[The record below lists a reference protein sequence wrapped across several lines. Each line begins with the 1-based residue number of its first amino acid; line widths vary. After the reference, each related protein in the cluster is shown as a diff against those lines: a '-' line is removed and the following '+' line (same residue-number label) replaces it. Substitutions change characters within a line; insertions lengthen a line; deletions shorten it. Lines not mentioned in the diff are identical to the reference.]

1 MRYKIL
7 FVDEE
12 SEQQDKFMNYFEAAC
27 PEDVACSEFPL
38 PTVEGMIDRIW
49 SLCPDAIVT
58 DFRLN
63 EIKEDISYTVKYD
76 GLELLKEIRK
86 ARENFPCF
94 VITSFADEAVDDSE
108 DVNIVYDKDILKSA
122 DGNAKVSFAERII
135 RQIDKYKSR
144 IVEAKRTLAVLI
156 DKRLSGEANVQD
168 EERIIELDTFLE
180 CALGNQG
187 SVPKE
192 LKRLSNLDRLNE
204 LIGKVDELLNRV
216 K

>member
-27 PEDVACSEFPL
+27 PEDVACCEFPL
-38 PTVEGMIDRIW
+38 PTIEDMIDRIW

-63 EIKEDISYTVKYD
+63 EIREDIDYTVKYD
-76 GLELLKEIRK
+76 GMELLKAIRK
-86 ARENFPCF
+86 ERGDFPCF
-94 VITSFADEAVDDSE
+94 VITSFADEAVDDSD
-108 DVNIVYDKDILKSA
+108 DVNLVYEKDVLKSA
-122 DGNAKVSFAERII
+122 DCNAKVSFAERII
-135 RQIDKYKSR
+135 RQIDKYKLR
-144 IVEAKRTLAVLI
+144 INEAKHTLAGLI
-156 DKRLSGEANVQD
+156 DKRLSGVADVYD

-180 CALGNQG
+180 CALGSRE

-204 LIGKVDELLNRV
+204 LICKVDKLIDRI
-216 K
+216 